1 MNILIVDDN
10 VLVLEGF
17 TAGVDVENLG
27 FSEVYTATSITEAKR
42 IIQKEPIHAVIADIE
57 MPGGSGL
64 ELLEWINEFDPLIVT
79 VFCTSYGDFNYAKK
93 AVELHA
99 FDYFLKPIDYR
110 KLTDKLRDVVEEVKK
125 RRTQEELTEYGKV
138 WLEQRGKNTE
148 AFWLQILC
156 SGIEY
161 ADIELEQIARDW
173 KTEYTDKSEFSLL
186 YINFYAMGKKQKELS
201 SSMNAFILRNI
212 VEDTFR
218 KDTETVSV
226 EIVLKRGEN
235 SWLVILHHNS
245 EGMYEESSL
254 IESCEAFI
262 KSYRNVAGSILN
274 VCYVWR
280 VPFLQIMRDYHELDE
295 TDERLG
301 DESKGKAVPFSAIQ
315 KQIHRNNDSG
325 KGQNIVQK
333 VMTYIDQQYGEMIT
347 REQLGIVACLNPTY
361 LARIFKTET
370 GKSMGNYILDERIK
384 KAKLLLETSE
394 MTISEVAQAVGY
406 DNFSY
411 FSKLFKDR
419 TGMTPKEYRK
429 GEE

>member
-1 MNILIVDDN
+1 MNILVVDDN

-17 TAGVDVENLG
+17 TAGVDVEALG
-27 FSEVYTATSITEAKR
+27 FSEVYTATGIAEAKR
-42 IIQKEPIHAVIADIE
+42 ILQKEPIHAVIADIE

-110 KLTDKLRDVVEEVKK
+110 KLTDKLKDVVEEVKK

-161 ADIELEQIARDW
+161 ADIELEQMARDW
-173 KTEYTDKSEFSLL
+173 KTEYTEKSEFSLL
-186 YINFYAMGKKQKELS
+186 YINFCEMGKKQKELS

-212 VEDTFR
+212 VEDTFQ
-218 KDTETVSV
+218 KDKGTVST
-226 EIVLKRGEN
+226 EIVLKRGAS
-235 SWLVILHHNS
+235 SWLVILHHDP
-245 EGMYEESSL
+245 GKTYEESSL
-254 IESCEAFI
+254 TESCEEFI
-262 KSYRNVAGSILN
+262 KSYRNVAGSILDIY
-274 VCYVWR
+274 YVWR
-280 VPFLQIMRDYHELDE
+280 VPFLQIMRDYHELGEIDGMLE
-295 TDERLG
+295 AEA
-301 DESKGKAVPFSAIQ
+301 KGKAVSFSVIQ
-315 KQIHRNNDSG
+315 EQIHRNNDSA
-325 KGQNIVQK
+325 KGQNTVQK
-333 VMTYIDQQYGEMIT
+333 VMAYIDQHYGEMIT
-347 REQLGIVACLNPTY
+347 REQLGSVACLNPTY

-370 GKSMGNYILDERIK
+370 GKTMGNYILDERIK
-384 KAKLLLETSE
+384 KAKFLLETSD
-394 MTISEVAQAVGY
+394 MTISEVAQTVGY

>member
-148 AFWLQILC
+148 AF
-156 SGIEY
+156 
-161 ADIELEQIARDW
+161 
-173 KTEYTDKSEFSLL
+173 
-186 YINFYAMGKKQKELS
+186 
-201 SSMNAFILRNI
+201 
-212 VEDTFR
+212 
-218 KDTETVSV
+218 
-226 EIVLKRGEN
+226 
-235 SWLVILHHNS
+235 
-245 EGMYEESSL
+245 
-254 IESCEAFI
+254 
-262 KSYRNVAGSILN
+262 
-274 VCYVWR
+274 
-280 VPFLQIMRDYHELDE
+280 
-295 TDERLG
+295 
-301 DESKGKAVPFSAIQ
+301 
-315 KQIHRNNDSG
+315 
-325 KGQNIVQK
+325 
-333 VMTYIDQQYGEMIT
+333 
-347 REQLGIVACLNPTY
+347 
-361 LARIFKTET
+361 
-370 GKSMGNYILDERIK
+370 
-384 KAKLLLETSE
+384 
-394 MTISEVAQAVGY
+394 
-406 DNFSY
+406 
-411 FSKLFKDR
+411 
-419 TGMTPKEYRK
+419 
-429 GEE
+429 